1 MAACTFESWVTIFHS
16 ATAPWH
22 SSLHCLVLP
31 FAWPQCKMTPF
42 ALCLC
47 SFMKLRLDR
56 VLRLDLGSLTPGEA
70 LKSTAPPPEFPPLD
84 TKKWTAPYPP
94 YAPGWW
100 KVFSPE
106 Q

>member
-1 MAACTFESWVTIFHS
+1 M
-16 ATAPWH
+16 
-22 SSLHCLVLP
+22 
-31 FAWPQCKMTPF
+31 
-42 ALCLC
+42 LCLC

-56 VLRLDLGSLTPGEA
+56 VLRLDLGSLTPEEA